1 MNFLIVNSFNSLC
14 SFKQWTLTLW
24 EKIAVRYWK
33 CPIEIVDLPT
43 QNGVLRLFSIVFVNV
58 DQRLSHLIPTE
69 NSPILILLHSHDMSI
84 QSHLGHHKYMPFPK
98 NIPFLYGYSMIPS
111 GKLTKNYGTSP
122 LFMGKSTINGP
133 FSVHLQT
140 MPCRL
145 QVLHP
150 VVQGKATVVPGNWRR
165 DRQLILELWVHSSWY
180 PYISGWWF

>member
-1 MNFLIVNSFNSLC
+1 MVIF
-14 SFKQWTLTLW
+14 
-24 EKIAVRYWK
+24 
-33 CPIEIVDLPT
+33 
-43 QNGVLRLFSIVFVNV
+43 RLFSIVFVNV

-69 NSPILILLHSHDMSI
+69 NIPILILLHPHDMSI
-84 QSHLGHHKYMPFPK
+84 QSHLSHHKYMPFPK

-133 FSVHLQT
+133 VSVHLQT

-165 DRQLILELWVHSSWY
+165 DRQLMLELWVHSS
-180 PYISGWWF
+180 